1 MSEANHGNL
10 TQRSFQ
16 SPTIDHNATNTC
28 EIGNSSRIASVNK
41 SPFPKSNPETMVHQ
55 APKSNKEYINTI
67 AETEPCAPRSTKIAE
82 WIGSL
87 PLVET
92 VQSKFSTESRPF
104 FSETLP
110 QEESRQFGKTESPG
124 IHQESSNTRLAQ
136 SLEPCT
142 PYYDLRT
149 ASHGYDESMTLNTN
163 IIPLTSIFHN
173 LVSDSLKIQ
182 NCQILD
188 SESQPRWN
196 CIKHR
201 PNTRT
206 LITIPT
212 TRLSYDFP
220 TFFLSNTR
228 SMANNLDEISVTIT
242 NNKCDIASSQNHG
255 FRQTLRMISLRSPG
269 FHVFAKTDVTTNVV
283 EDYAPISEIH

>member
-16 SPTIDHNATNTC
+16 SPTIDHNAPNTC
-28 EIGNSSRIASVNK
+28 EIGSSTRIVPVNQ

-104 FSETLP
+104 F
-110 QEESRQFGKTESPG
+110 RKRFGKTESPG
-124 IHQESSNTRLAQ
+124 IHQQSSNTRLAQ

-142 PYYDLRT
+142 PYYDLRPQVM
-149 ASHGYDESMTLNTN
+149 DMT
-163 IIPLTSIFHN
+163 
-173 LVSDSLKIQ
+173 SL
-182 NCQILD
+182 
-188 SESQPRWN
+188 
-196 CIKHR
+196 
-201 PNTRT
+201 
-206 LITIPT
+206 
-212 TRLSYDFP
+212 
-220 TFFLSNTR
+220 
-228 SMANNLDEISVTIT
+228 
-242 NNKCDIASSQNHG
+242 
-255 FRQTLRMISLRSPG
+255 
-269 FHVFAKTDVTTNVV
+269 
-283 EDYAPISEIH
+283 